1 MLRYYGYDKTRF
13 ECEEII
19 ERRELLQERQTRK
32 YKVVDELYGHLREHR
47 YEYMRELVERDEL
60 MVTDVNIWLCETI
73 FKDPEEVKF
82 ILEECYKKS
91 FKQGSMIYEAVS
103 FFRNHNHIYAV
114 RNSEEFIKY
123 WREILQKLC
132 SFYPDQVNKR
142 TVCGGI
148 APIHAVLQMNDFIRA
163 ETLEILMKQ
172 GGDINVR
179 DIHGATALHH
189 AAWEGCEDNYE
200 MLLEHGA
207 DKSMEDYQ
215 GKTAYDYAVEQ
226 GNFGAADRLR
236 LTDVS
241 EVTDGD
247 ERWKAYEEIYCE
259 GGPLEFSQNI
269 VGIPTENN
277 TTEFIHSLIASNK
290 GAGNPSLTPEVLA
303 QLREEADAMM
313 SLISKV
319 VEKYDPR
326 FTFEPLLTGS
336 MAQGGK
342 VKHPDEFDYTCVLT
356 KFSKLCKDVAETQCP
371 GYCKLVQVSEPPPE
385 FSEFFTDGSFNFK
398 KVNTRLYEL
407 IEKALSVVHLHGFSN
422 GEPTMVFINPPYR
435 QLMISAIA
443 YEMFFMCNS
452 ENIKNLKVKVDLAAA
467 LKFEP
472 KSFNLQPFHGIDKCL
487 FVHVDDN
494 NVAGV
499 SCRISMTLQENAIFR
514 SFPDAMIKSYGL
526 LKSLI
531 SLLISWALPH
541 ESVS

>member
-32 YKVVDELYGHLREHR
+32 YKVVDELYGHLHEHR

-215 GKTAYDYAVEQ
+215 GKTAYDYALEQ
-226 GNFGAADRLR
+226 GNFGAANRLR

-269 VGIPTENN
+269 VSIPTENN

-313 SLISKV
+313 SLIAKV

-398 KVNTRLYEL
+398 KVNTHLYEL

-452 ENIKNLKVKVDLAAA
+452 ANIKNLKVKVDLAAA